1 MSFKL
6 LPPSVSYL
14 KMHFLKDDRFGQEH
28 SLFEVNHGIRPT
40 VHNVLIETFSIK

>member
-14 KMHFLKDDRFGQEH
+14 KMHFLKDDRFG
-28 SLFEVNHGIRPT
+28 LFEVNHGIRPPT
-40 VHNVLIETFSIK
+40 VQNVLIETFSIK